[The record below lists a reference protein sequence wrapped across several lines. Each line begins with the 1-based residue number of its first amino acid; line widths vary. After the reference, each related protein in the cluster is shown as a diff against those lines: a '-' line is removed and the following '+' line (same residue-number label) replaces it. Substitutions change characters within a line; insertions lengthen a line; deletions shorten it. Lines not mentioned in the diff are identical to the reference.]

1 MTGKQ
6 GRFCRHL
13 SVCLSE
19 QRRPRRCVNTPG
31 RGRHL
36 MRGTCVLKPNGHRA
50 RYGPGRC
57 ARCGR
62 CEPEV
67 EFAPGDG
74 PNGKRYWCRPCVAA
88 ANRKRYEKVRAFI
101 DPIKLVSGC
110 VDCGFKAHPAA
121 LDFDHLPGHVKSFNL
136 GSVNDILRRPR
147 SEVLAEI
154 AKCEVVCS
162 NCHRIRT
169 VTRGAPG
176 SGRPRKELNA
186 PAKVNPD
193 WGQGRLL

>member
-1 MTGKQ
+1 MS
-6 GRFCRHL
+6 HL
-13 SVCLSE
+13 
-19 QRRPRRCVNTPG
+19 T
-31 RGRHL
+31 RGR
-36 MRGTCVLKPNGHRA
+36 
-50 RYGPGRC
+50 RYGVGRC
-57 ARCGR
+57 TKCGR
-62 CEPEV
+62 AEPEV
-67 EFAPGDG
+67 EFAPGEHG
-74 PNGKRYWCRPCVAA
+74 IGKRYYCRECIFALG
-88 ANRKRYEKVRAFI
+88 RKRYEEVRAFL
-101 DPIKLVSGC
+101 DPIKLAKGC
-110 VDCGFKAHPAA
+110 ADCGFNAHPAA
-121 LDFDHLPGHVKSFNL
+121 LDFDHLPGCVKLFNV
-136 GSVNDILRRPR
+136 GSANDVLTRPR